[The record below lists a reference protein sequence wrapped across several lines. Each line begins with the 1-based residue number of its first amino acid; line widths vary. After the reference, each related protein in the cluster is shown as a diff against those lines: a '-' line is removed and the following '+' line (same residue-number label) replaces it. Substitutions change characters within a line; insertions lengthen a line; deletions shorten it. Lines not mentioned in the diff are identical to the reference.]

1 MLHSFKKYNNAI
13 WNLTTKPYEVSKFSN
28 RLKQK
33 YNSLYRFLP
42 GKGVQ
47 WQLNI
52 KIAKKEYKIL
62 VVLDKNLPRRVL
74 KSSGAYQEC

>member
-13 WNLTTKPYEVSKFSN
+13 WNLTTKPYEVLKFSD

-42 GKGVQ
+42 DKGV
-47 WQLNI
+47 
-52 KIAKKEYKIL
+52 
-62 VVLDKNLPRRVL
+62 
-74 KSSGAYQEC
+74 